1 MRLYRERQIQFGKDD
16 GYIKEYDQ
24 NGNLSILN
32 KFNEATIFSYED
44 NKLIREKTS
53 YGVEEE
59 WKEIEYYYNP
69 FGYRKSEF
77 KVEQT
82 GQKTILIDTDIVLNN
97 DGNIISRKVSNYL
110 KNETNLDENIFSDKL
125 LISEKKYSIV
135 GNEKKLT
142 KETEFKYDNQ
152 NRIVI
157 KKSGNKRTEF
167 EYSENQII
175 ERYYENGNIFDEIVK
190 LFDSYGNL
198 IKVNN
203 EITYAYIKEYNPILK
218 KSFLV
223 SVVEAD
229 ITDNILA
236 IRSNTIF
243 EYIENPFDITKTIYT
258 QKK

>member
-1 MRLYRERQIQFGKDD
+1 MRLYRERKIQFGKDD

-24 NGNLSILN
+24 NGNLSIFN
-32 KFNEATIFSYED
+32 KFTETTIFSYED
-44 NKLIREKTS
+44 DKLIKEKTN
-53 YGVEEE
+53 YGIKEE
-59 WKEIEYYYNP
+59 WKEIEYNYNP

-82 GQKTILIDTDIVLNN
+82 GQKILLIDTDVVLNN
-97 DGNIISRKVSNYL
+97 DGNIISSKVSNYF
-110 KNETNLDENIFSDKL
+110 KNETNLNENTFSNKL
-125 LISEKKYSIV
+125 LISEKHYSIV

-142 KETEFKYDNQ
+142 KETDFKYDNQ
-152 NRIVI
+152 NRII
-157 KKSGNKRTEF
+157 LKKSGNQRIEF

-175 ERYYENGNIFDEIVK
+175 EKYYENDKIYDKIVK
-190 LFDSYGNL
+190 LFDNYGNL

-203 EITYAYIKEYNPILK
+203 DMTYAYVEEYNPILK

-229 ITDNILA
+229 ISDNSLN

-243 EYIENPFDITKTIYT
+243 EYIENPFDISKTIYT
-258 QKK
+258 QIK